1 MCSFFKAKDMG
12 IDLGTANTLIYV
24 KDSGIVLNEP
34 SVIAVDSDTSK
45 ILAVGADAKAMLG
58 KAPRN
63 ISVVRP
69 LQDGVISDFDKTA
82 DMLKTFRQRA
92 MEQKKMRNYR
102 VAVGV
107 PTGVTEVEKR
117 AVEEVVRQMGAS
129 EVYILEEPMAAAIGA
144 GLPVDGTTGCMI
156 ADIGGGTTDVAII
169 ALGGVV
175 ASTSIRHAGDKFNEA
190 IVQYIRKR
198 HALLIGDKT
207 AEELKIN
214 LGCACMDED
223 EFGNEIIK
231 TMNARGRDIISGL
244 PKTLE
249 ITNKDMMIA
258 LQESMDIVVDA
269 VKATIEKAPPEIAA
283 DIAENGM
290 MLSGGGAKIYNLD
303 KLIKKKTDMDVAI
316 AENAFEAVALGTG
329 KGLED
334 VEKLKVYTRKSKRRG
349 TES

>member
-12 IDLGTANTLIYV
+12 IDLGTANTLIYL
-24 KDSGIVLNEP
+24 KDTGIILNEP
-34 SVIAVDSDTSK
+34 SVIAVDSDVSK
-45 ILAVGADAKAMLG
+45 ILAVGKDAKEMIG

-82 DMLKTFRQRA
+82 DMLRTFIERA

-117 AVEEVVRQMGAS
+117 AVEEVVRQMGAT

-144 GLPVDGTTGCMI
+144 GLPIDGTTGCMI

-175 ASTSIRHAGDKFNEA
+175 SSTSIRHAGDKFNDA
-190 IVQYIRKR
+190 IVQYMRKR
-198 HALLIGDKT
+198 YALLIGDNT

-249 ITNKDMMIA
+249 VTNKDVMIA
-258 LQESMDIVVDA
+258 LQESMDIVIDA
-269 VKATIEKAPPEIAA
+269 IKTTIEKAPPEIAA

-290 MLSGGGAKIYNLD
+290 ILSGGGANIYNLD
-303 KLIKKKTDMDVAI
+303 KLIKKKTDMDVEI
-316 AENAFEAVALGTG
+316 AGNSFEAVAMSTG
-329 KGLED
+329 KALED
-334 VEKLKVYTRKSKRRG
+334 IEKLKIYTRKSKRRG
-349 TES
+349 TEV

>member
-1 MCSFFKAKDMG
+1 MG

-34 SVIAVDSDTSK
+34 SVIAVDADISR
-45 ILAVGADAKAMLG
+45 IIAVGADAKAMLG

-63 ISVVRP
+63 ISVIRP

-82 DMLKTFRQRA
+82 DMLKAFIEKA

-117 AVEEVVRQMGAS
+117 AVEEVVRQMGAT

-144 GLPVDGTTGCMI
+144 DLPIDGTTGCMI

-175 ASTSIRHAGDKFNEA
+175 ASTSIRYAGDKFSEA
-190 IVQYIRKR
+190 ITQYIRKR

-207 AEELKIN
+207 AEELKIA
-214 LGCACMDED
+214 LGYACMDED

-231 TMNARGRDIISGL
+231 TMDARGRDIISGL

-249 ITNKDMMIA
+249 ITNKDIMIA
-258 LQESMDIVVDA
+258 LQESMEIVIDA
-269 VKATIEKAPPEIAA
+269 IKTTIEKAPPEIAA

-290 MLSGGGAKIYNLD
+290 MLSGGGANIHNLA
-303 KLIKKKTDMDVAI
+303 KLIKKKTDMEVTI
-316 AENAFEAVALGTG
+316 AENSFEAVAIGTG
-329 KGLED
+329 KDLED
-334 VEKLKVYTRKSKRRG
+334 VEKLKIYTRKAKRRG
-349 TES
+349 TEL

>member
-1 MCSFFKAKDMG
+1 MWGFFKAKDMG

-24 KDSGIVLNEP
+24 KDTGIVLNEP
-34 SVIAVDSDTSK
+34 SVIAVDADSQR
-45 ILAVGADAKAMLG
+45 ILAVGIEAKAMLG
-58 KAPRN
+58 KSPRN
-63 ISVVRP
+63 ISVIRP

-82 DMLKTFRQRA
+82 DMLRTFIERA
-92 MEQKKMRNYR
+92 MGQKKMRNYR

-117 AVEEVVRQMGAS
+117 AVEEVVRQMGAT

-190 IVQYIRKR
+190 IIQYIRKR
-198 HALLIGDKT
+198 HALLIGDRT

-214 LGCACMDED
+214 IGCACMDED

-269 VKATIEKAPPEIAA
+269 IKTTIEKAPPEISA

-290 MLSGGGAKIYNLD
+290 MLSGGGANIYNLD
-303 KLIKKKTDMDVAI
+303 KLIKKKTDMEVTI
-316 AENAFEAVALGTG
+316 AENSFEAVALGTG
-329 KGLED
+329 KALED
-334 VEKLKVYTRKSKRRG
+334 VEKLKIYTRKSKRRG

>member
-82 DMLKTFRQRA
+82 DMLKTFIERA

-117 AVEEVVRQMGAS
+117 VVEEVVRQMGAS

>member
-45 ILAVGADAKAMLG
+45 ILAVGADAKAILG

-82 DMLKTFRQRA
+82 DMLKTFIERA
-92 MEQKKMRNYR
+92 MEQKKIRNYR

-231 TMNARGRDIISGL
+231 TTNARGRDIISGL

>member
-82 DMLKTFRQRA
+82 DMLKTFIERS

>member
-1 MCSFFKAKDMG
+1 MG

-82 DMLKTFRQRA
+82 DMLKTFIERA

-231 TMNARGRDIISGL
+231 TTNARGRDIISGL

>member
-82 DMLKTFRQRA
+82 DMLKTFIERA

-156 ADIGGGTTDVAII
+156 ADIGGGTTDGAII